1 MNVALHIARRLGLKT
16 GRTRRL
22 SPGIVVGYVGVALA
36 ITIMLL
42 SMFVV
47 NGFKKDIREKL
58 LGFNAPITILAPE
71 NVEHPAYTAGIRL
84 TDTLQNTIK
93 SAIPNSTTAL
103 TINQPAIFKTDND
116 FQGIVLKGI
125 QPGAWDFFSQNI
137 IDGSIP
143 SIEDETGDNSV
154 VISASTAKKLGIKT
168 GDRLTT
174 HFLENNNLRTRK
186 LTVTGIFE
194 THFHEF
200 DNTFAATPLPLLQNL
215 NHVDSLTATSIE
227 VRGIPFESIS
237 ENAEKLN
244 RQLLNEAIANPRS
257 FSIAKVSTIEN
268 TCGQYLNWLDLLDT
282 NVIVI
287 VILMAC
293 VSGFTLI
300 SSLFIIILE
309 HVNTIGLLKAIG
321 ATNGLIRR
329 IFIYMA
335 QRLVVGGIIVGNILA
350 ITLALIQKHYQILPL
365 DPEAYYLNNVPID
378 FNWTTILIVD
388 AAAILVAAIILILPS
403 HLIARLSPATS
414 LRYE

>member
-335 QRLVVGGIIVGNILA
+335 HRLVVGGIIVGNILA

>member
-84 TDTLQNTIK
+84 TDTLQNAIK

-186 LTVTGIFE
+186 LTVSGIFE

-329 IFIYMA
+329 IFIYMT

-388 AAAILVAAIILILPS
+388 ATAILVAAIILILPS

>member
-16 GRTRRL
+16 GRNRRL

-335 QRLVVGGIIVGNILA
+335 HRLVVGGIIVGNILA

>member
-1 MNVALHIARRLGLKT
+1 M
-16 GRTRRL
+16 
-22 SPGIVVGYVGVALA
+22 
-36 ITIMLL
+36 
-42 SMFVV
+42 
-47 NGFKKDIREKL
+47 
-58 LGFNAPITILAPE
+58 
-71 NVEHPAYTAGIRL
+71 
-84 TDTLQNTIK
+84 
-93 SAIPNSTTAL
+93 
-103 TINQPAIFKTDND
+103 
-116 FQGIVLKGI
+116 LKGI

-335 QRLVVGGIIVGNILA
+335 HRLVVGGIIVGNILA

>member
-16 GRTRRL
+16 GRNRRL